1 MAQHAQSQNE
11 QHHTERTPALGELK
25 EAVELLVSSYQQLF
39 ATHAHLLA
47 AKFRANCKCLLIA
60 IALLTFTMLLTAMV
74 WASLHVLFAYALTFA
89 GISWFFSVGI
99 VLTLN
104 IAIIYY
110 LIMTG
115 LKLFNNSI
123 EGLTT
128 GLSQSLQQPEVDDD
142 QTR

>member
-1 MAQHAQSQNE
+1 MAQHAQSHSE
-11 QHHTERTPALGELK
+11 QHDTERTPALGELK
-25 EAVELLVSSYQQLF
+25 EAAALLLSSYQQLF
-39 ATHAHLLA
+39 ASHAHLLA
-47 AKFRANCKCLLIA
+47 AKFRANFKGLLIA
-60 IALLTFTMLLTAMV
+60 IALLTLTLFLTALV

-89 GISWFFSVGI
+89 GISWYFSAGI

-123 EGLTT
+123 HGLTT

-142 QTR
+142 QTG